1 MRDAQREWFYMTRDS
16 PDVHSSEYTDTK
28 ISLEESR
35 KEMSQKEKEFE
46 QKLKS
51 VKKKKEKV

>member
-1 MRDAQREWFYMTRDS
+1 MHREWFYMTRDS
-16 PDVHSSEYTDTK
+16 PDVYSSEYTDTK